1 MNSTTLSQQNPD
13 YIELIQLTDT
23 HIFADPEATFD
34 GIDSSA
40 SLEQIINLAQNT
52 HWPPDAVLLTGD
64 LVHDP
69 APKAY
74 ERLAEILGTIELP
87 VYCIPGNHDDPA
99 MAKQI
104 LNQKNI
110 STPGA
115 IYFENW
121 IVLMLDSFLPN
132 THSGRLDASE
142 LQFLDEQLEA
152 NKNKHALICLH
163 HSPVSINSP
172 WMDKMSLQNPEE
184 LFSILDKYSQVRAVL
199 WGHIHQEFN
208 SMHNDVQ
215 LMATPSTCVQFMP
228 GVDHYTKDNQ
238 TAGYR
243 HLRLFNS
250 GELQTKVARL
260 EPISKLN
267 SLSLDG
273 RRLHGCRR

>member
-1 MNSTTLSQQNPD
+1 MNSTTLSQQHPD

-23 HIFADPEATFD
+23 HIFSNPETTFD
-34 GIDSSA
+34 GIDTSA
-40 SLEQIINLAQNT
+40 SLQQVINLARNT
-52 HWPPDAVLLTGD
+52 HWPPDAILLTGD

-69 APKAY
+69 VPEAY
-74 ERLAEILGTIELP
+74 ERLAEILETIELS
-87 VYCIPGNHDDPA
+87 VFCIPGNHDDPA
-99 MAKQI
+99 LLKEI
-104 LNQKNI
+104 LNQHNI

-115 IYFENW
+115 IHFENW
-121 IVLMLDSFLPN
+121 IVLMLDSFLHN

-142 LQFLDEQLEA
+142 LQLLDEQLEA
-152 NKNKHALICLH
+152 NKNKHVLVCLH

-208 SMHNDVQ
+208 SERNHVK
-215 LMATPSTCVQFMP
+215 LFAAPSTCVQFMP
-228 GVDHYTKDNQ
+228 GVDHYAKDNQ

-250 GELQTKVARL
+250 GKIETLVTRL
-260 EPISKLN
+260 
-267 SLSLDG
+267 
-273 RRLHGCRR
+273 